1 MEVIER
7 ELSSVL
13 DQVRGEFEPGVKV
26 GGGHGVKEFKE
37 YEEFKEYKGEE
48 PESRSQESGGPG
60 SYSCLFLTL
69 IQGVIYVCCGLTN
82 FRLMVFT

>member
-13 DQVRGEFEPGVKV
+13 DQVRGEFEPGMKV

-37 YEEFKEYKGEE
+37 YEEYEEEE
-48 PESRSQESGGPG
+48 PGARIQEPGGTG
-60 SYSCLFLTL
+60 SYSCLVLTL
-69 IQGVIYVCCGLTN
+69 IQGVIHVCCGLTN
-82 FRLMVFT
+82 FRLMVLA